1 VDEDLTGLA
10 DDLVTACARML
21 RWTPVGDLP
30 ISLAGARLI
39 ARVVENGPTRVGDLA
54 EQEHSSQPTITNHIK
69 RLEAHGLLRRTSD
82 PTDRRAWMIAATP
95 QGVEQL
101 AEVRRI
107 LAANVEPW
115 LTELSNEDQTAIRAG
130 VEAMQRLMQMRG

>member
-1 VDEDLTGLA
+1 MKEDLTGLA

-69 RLEAHGLLRRTSD
+69 RLEANGLLARTPD
-82 PTDRRAWMIAATP
+82 PTDGRAWMITATP
-95 QGVEQL
+95 QGIEQL
-101 AEVRRI
+101 AEVRRT
-107 LAANVEPW
+107 LAANIEPR
-115 LTELSNEDQTAIRAG
+115 LTELSDHDRAAIRAG
-130 VEAMQRLMQMRG
+130 VEAMQRLMRLKG